1 MSIMQAT
8 LGVSYGSGLLLIG
21 LIGDL
26 SSLRIAF
33 AAGAVMGLMA
43 FLLLTLRARHWRAA
57 LDGEPAIEPALAA
70 C

>member
-1 MSIMQAT
+1 
-8 LGVSYGSGLLLIG
+8 
-21 LIGDL
+21 
-26 SSLRIAF
+26 
-33 AAGAVMGLMA
+33 MGLMA